1 VAEVIPSDP
10 LLDQIRAAVRRPRQ
24 HLEAPHRTKAA
35 VMLLL
40 HPGPSGAE
48 LLFTRRTQDVL
59 THKGQISFPG
69 GSQDRSDADLLAT
82 ALRETHEEVGI
93 PAEAIEIL
101 GELDDTLTASSHF
114 LVTPFVGLYRGALD
128 ALRPEPREVAQV
140 LSVPLA
146 ALRDPRILREDS
158 FEVDGRP
165 EPVYFY
171 QHGPDVI
178 WGATARILHGLLER
192 LG

>member
-1 VAEVIPSDP
+1 MVEPIPSDP

-24 HLEAPHRTKAA
+24 RLEAPHRTKAA
-35 VMLLL
+35 VLLLL
-40 HPGPSGAE
+40 HPGPSGSE

-69 GSQDRSDADLLAT
+69 GSQDPSDNDLLAT
-82 ALRETHEEVGI
+82 ALRETQEELGI

-114 LVTPFVGLYRGALD
+114 LVTPFVGLYRGGLD

-146 ALRDPRILREDS
+146 ALRDPRILREES
-158 FEVDGRP
+158 FQVDGRP
-165 EPVYFY
+165 QPVYFY

>member
-1 VAEVIPSDP
+1 
-10 LLDQIRAAVRRPRQ
+10 L
-24 HLEAPHRTKAA
+24 
-35 VMLLL
+35 LLL
-40 HPGPSGAE
+40 HPGPHGPE

-69 GSQDRSDADLLAT
+69 GSQDPGDADLLAT
-82 ALRETHEEVGI
+82 ALRETQEEVGI

-101 GELDDTLTASSHF
+101 GELDDTLTAASYF
-114 LVTPFVGLYRGALD
+114 LVTPFVGLYRGGLD

-146 ALRDPRILREDS
+146 ALRDPRILREES

-165 EPVYFY
+165 QPVYFY